1 MKQKSL
7 ASFFSASG
15 AKKPPAPAKT
25 SLGPIA
31 KDLQKARTITDVDQN
46 TETKAGVSQNKKR
59 KLKAVRDSDSES
71 FGKNN
76 AGKDGSEYDLSEL
89 ADAMEDSEY
98 GGEAPQINSS
108 SNNKRK
114 TAPL

>member
-1 MKQKSL
+1 M
-7 ASFFSASG
+7 
-15 AKKPPAPAKT
+15 
-25 SLGPIA
+25 
-31 KDLQKARTITDVDQN
+31 
-46 TETKAGVSQNKKR
+46 
-59 KLKAVRDSDSES
+59 RDSDSES
-71 FGKNN
+71 FGGNK

-114 TAPL
+114 TAPV